1 MVTRESV
8 AETRRTSFSAILEST
23 CVDYVD
29 PTCWRLA
36 EFAIADRAVNISVRE
51 TANGPSTPGS
61 PSGGATKESS
71 EFDEAVILPSPEAP
85 SAAPVTALLPA
96 QEGVMPPAA
105 EANLTPFLEILVAGV
120 DVEASVLRA
129 DGESAVAFEKNLAW
143 LTQRVLKKL
152 KYDPGPPDGTLGPR
166 TVSAIR
172 SYQRDH
178 DLTADGR
185 PSRELLHH
193 MKDELRRMAGVDVE
207 ASVLRADGESA
218 LAFEKNL
225 AWLTQRVL
233 KKLKYD
239 PGPLDGKLGSRT
251 VSAIRSYQR
260 DHDLTAHGRPSR
272 ELLHH
277 MKDELRNMNQQH
289 G

>member
-1 MVTRESV
+1 MKRFLIFCSSMLMIALVWAALPYLDSRDSEYEERLVGAVKFLEGAVEAFQDVSADVYDPSIEPGSSPNHWVLSGIVVTRESV
-8 AETRRTSFSAILEST
+8 AEARRTSFSAILEST

-36 EFAIADRAVNISVRE
+36 EFAVADRAVNILVRE
-51 TANGPSTPGS
+51 TANGTSTPGS

-71 EFDEAVILPSPEAP
+71 EFDEAVVLPFPEAP
-85 SAAPVTALLPA
+85 STAPVAALLPA
-96 QEGVMPPAA
+96 QEGVMPSAA
-105 EANLTPFLEILVAGV
+105 EAKLTPSLEILVAGV
-120 DVEASVLRA
+120 DVEAGVLRA

-152 KYDPGPPDGTLGPR
+152 KYDPGLLDGKLGSL

-193 MKDELRRMAGVDVE
+193 MKDEL
-207 ASVLRADGESA
+207 
-218 LAFEKNL
+218 
-225 AWLTQRVL
+225 
-233 KKLKYD
+233 
-239 PGPLDGKLGSRT
+239 
-251 VSAIRSYQR
+251 
-260 DHDLTAHGRPSR
+260 
-272 ELLHH
+272 
-277 MKDELRNMNQQH
+277 
-289 G
+289 